1 MARKRRRLTGTAVVS
16 AAAIAALAGAAPA
29 AADEVI
35 ICPDCVIE
43 PGNTVPGSAGREHA
57 LVKIEGLLDKASPK
71 LHKIEGVFHKIDLK
85 LGAIFHK

>member
-1 MARKRRRLTGTAVVS
+1 MVGKRRRITGTAAVS
-16 AAAIAALAGAAPA
+16 AAAIAALTGAAPA

-43 PGNTVPGSAGREHA
+43 PGKTVPGSAGREHA
-57 LVKIEGLLDKASPK
+57 LLKIEGLLDKATPK

-85 LGAIFHK
+85 LGAVFNK